1 MEIDPKSIK
10 ILKSMYWK
18 NGWIES
24 SERGLS
30 ESDKEYLSS
39 QGWSLGVIEISHDEL
54 IKNVKEISRDINL
67 QECASMLSHSLVS
80 RRVQDRSFLSSA
92 TQALTIP
99 EHTHAANEPCS
110 ICGLSEKIQI
120 DQDVLLFE
128 KIMWGGVRLTDLEY
142 VWFDLKLMKDSFN
155 SDLNCVDLIRLIGN
169 ISNVTEELSASKFAA
184 SLKEIKGNKAEREVL
199 CGILGVC
206 DILQHPDHPGYLES
220 YRTISD
226 REMPDQH
233 YIDLEWPYCW
243 YNSRFGV
250 NSSAV
255 DAITRKKG

>member
-1 MEIDPKSIK
+1 MDIDSKSIK

-18 NGWIES
+18 NGWVES
-24 SERGLS
+24 SERSLS
-30 ESDKEYLSS
+30 ESDKRYLSS

-54 IKNVKEISRDINL
+54 IEKVKEIYRDINI
-67 QECASMLSHSLVS
+67 QECASMLSQSLAS

-99 EHTHAANEPCS
+99 EHKHTANEPCS
-110 ICGLSEKIQI
+110 ICGLSENIRI

-128 KIMWGGVRLTDLEY
+128 KIMWGGVRLTNLEY
-142 VWFDLKLMKDSFN
+142 VWLDLKLMKSSESLN
-155 SDLNCVDLIRLIGN
+155 LNCEDLIRLIGN
-169 ISNVTEELSASKFAA
+169 ISNATEELSASKFAA
-184 SLKEIKGNKAEREVL
+184 SLKEIKGNKVEREVL

-206 DILQHPDHPGYLES
+206 DILQHPDHPGYLQS
-220 YRTISD
+220 YRTVSE
-226 REMPDQH
+226 RELPDQH

-243 YNSRFGV
+243 YNSKFGV

-255 DAITRKKG
+255 DAVTQKQG

>member
-1 MEIDPKSIK
+1 MNIDPKSIK

-18 NGWIES
+18 NGWIETS
-24 SERGLS
+24 DRRLS
-30 ESDKEYLSS
+30 ESDKRYLSS
-39 QGWSLGVIEISHDEL
+39 QGWSLGVIEISHDKL
-54 IKNVKEISRDINL
+54 IKKVKEISRDINI
-67 QECASMLSHSLVS
+67 QECTSMLSQSLAS

-92 TQALTIP
+92 IQAIAIP
-99 EHTHAANEPCS
+99 EHKHTASGSCS
-110 ICGLSEKIQI
+110 ICGLSKNLRI

-142 VWFDLKLMKDSFN
+142 VWLDLKLMKGPESHN
-155 SDLNCVDLIRLIGN
+155 LNCEDLLRLIRN
-169 ISNVTEELSASKFAA
+169 ISNATEELSASKFAA

-220 YRTISD
+220 YRTVSE
-226 REMPDQH
+226 RELPDQH

-243 YNSRFGV
+243 YNSKFGV

-255 DAITRKKG
+255 DAVTQKQG